1 MPNRSTEDNEA
12 IILNALRE
20 AGENGL
26 TVDEVRVALC
36 KEGEYSNS
44 LTKKLLERI
53 KAKGHLRMK
62 MGRSGPCYYIIS
74 GH

>member
-1 MPNRSTEDNEA
+1 MPNRKQEDNEA

-20 AGENGL
+20 AGEKGL
-26 TVDEVRVALC
+26 TVDEVRFALC

-44 LTKKLLERI
+44 LTKKLLEKV

-62 MGRSGPCYYIIS
+62 MGRSGPCYFIIP